1 MALPGQQISR
11 GLSTAGCV
19 AVLTLAV
26 LFRRRCWDFGA
37 CAVDSEVGRRFHR
50 IPLPPGQA
58 RAVLGSGFSPC
69 SGQHLTPHFFRMKAL
84 LCGNIFFISLAG
96 QHLLPF
102 EFQMLTPS
110 LDLAL
115 NSTPK

>member
-11 GLSTAGCV
+11 GLSTVGCV
-19 AVLTLAV
+19 AVLAVAV
-26 LFRRRCWDFGA
+26 LFPRRCWDLGA
-37 CAVDSEVGRRFHR
+37 CAVDSEVCRLFHG

-58 RAVLGSGFSPC
+58 RAVLGSGFSRC

-84 LCGNIFFISLAG
+84 LCGNIFISLAG

-102 EFQMLTPS
+102 EFQPLTPS
-110 LDLAL
+110 LDLPL